1 MIDYIVFPVAD
12 IDEEKSAKIDELNL
26 VPRSN
31 VSKDK
36 GLMKCQHYKEVFPEK
51 VTRTVTTDEEGLE
64 IISIEYPY
72 ETYSNEALAT
82 LLSSPEW
89 NFKEDE
95 VIEDSP
101 IEDRNERFNDYGDEH
116 FNKQEAKRTV
126 DEMYHVK
133 DGKKYIGEK
142 YDMQKAHEV
151 CSKFKDKLEDEVE
164 VADVYVAINAQYH
177 DYCELF
183 EKWFGKGNFDDMIF
197 ESAISFWFD
206 DVDFGED
213 KLWKYFNELK

>member
-1 MIDYIVFPVAD
+1 MPYKLLKVVYIILAIIAVVMYTLSLIFNIKIMIDYIVFPVAD

-36 GLMKCQHYKEVFPEK
+36 VLMKCQHYKEVFPEK

-101 IEDRNERFNDYGDEH
+101 IEE
-116 FNKQEAKRTV
+116 
-126 DEMYHVK
+126 
-133 DGKKYIGEK
+133 
-142 YDMQKAHEV
+142 
-151 CSKFKDKLEDEVE
+151 
-164 VADVYVAINAQYH
+164 
-177 DYCELF
+177 
-183 EKWFGKGNFDDMIF
+183 
-197 ESAISFWFD
+197 
-206 DVDFGED
+206 
-213 KLWKYFNELK
+213 

>member
-1 MIDYIVFPVAD
+1 MKVTPHKILRLVYILIGIFLVLTYTLSLIFKDLKIMIDYIVFPVAD

-36 GLMKCQHYKEVFPEK
+36 VLMKCQHYKEVFPEK

-72 ETYSNEALAT
+72 ETYSNEALTT

-101 IEDRNERFNDYGDEH
+101 IEE
-116 FNKQEAKRTV
+116 
-126 DEMYHVK
+126 
-133 DGKKYIGEK
+133 
-142 YDMQKAHEV
+142 
-151 CSKFKDKLEDEVE
+151 
-164 VADVYVAINAQYH
+164 
-177 DYCELF
+177 
-183 EKWFGKGNFDDMIF
+183 
-197 ESAISFWFD
+197 
-206 DVDFGED
+206 
-213 KLWKYFNELK
+213 